1 VARDVLSLHR
11 SFRNFLTEHGMM
23 NSAVTQPAVPDALP
37 ERRGEQR
44 FPLHLP
50 VLITRID
57 AVSADQ
63 SSVTEDISARG
74 ALFEFKNTLPEGTVV
89 ELLLTLPAD
98 ITLSE
103 DIHVRCRARVVRIV
117 ELSQTSRQI
126 AVLIEKYDF
135 TRYPRS

>member
-1 VARDVLSLHR
+1 
-11 SFRNFLTEHGMM
+11 M
-23 NSAVTQPAVPDALP
+23 NSAGTQAAVPDALP

-50 VLITRID
+50 VVIKRIN
-57 AVSADQ
+57 AVPADE
-63 SSVTEDISARG
+63 SSVTHDISARG
-74 ALFEFKNTLPEGTVV
+74 ALFELKNSLPEGTIV

-117 ELSQTSRQI
+117 ERSHENRNI

-135 TRYPRS
+135 TR